1 MFDHNLVKVGW
12 SLQEVSALS
21 NLKESFEF
29 IVVFGLEDYGQE
41 WAHQLCIRV
50 DEELGMVANQ
60 LESKFGFVQSERFL

>member
-21 NLKESFEF
+21 NLKEGFEF

-41 WAHQLCIRV
+41 
-50 DEELGMVANQ
+50 
-60 LESKFGFVQSERFL
+60 